1 MKKILILFVLGAS
14 AVAAS
19 AAEPLIFASAL
30 SAEDAPTENA
40 KIFNYTLNTPAT
52 AVQIILTDKDGK
64 ETAIDVPESGL
75 AFGANTVT
83 LELPETLATGD
94 YTWAVKATAEA
105 VAEPTRVLSYGTTDN
120 HGTTIDLNFTRAR
133 GLAINTNP
141 ESEQFGTVYM
151 TSAKPSSG
159 AMKYT
164 GVLAYNP
171 LFALVSYQSA
181 DMQAYSGGVNWV
193 NGTNPSSPNDAFL
206 AEDGN
211 LYLAD
216 WSDKNAGVYMMYGNE
231 PTKDFLHVFGGTIG
245 SDGLHTYEGAKIGGS
260 CSTACTLGTGE
271 NLVLYTYDEEL
282 GGLNKYNLGNSDT
295 PWIDAPSEKLGN
307 SFTIGE
313 IEYKVSIDGVKSN
326 GRLRPDKRG
335 GFWMFIHNTG
345 TNNPTAIHF
354 NSNDEADYQFSGISG
369 IVSGSFGLSAD
380 GSLMCIADGQSI
392 KFYDVAFSEAGVPS
406 LSEHNF
412 ADGSNSVAHNAAN
425 IYGLNFDYAGNL
437 LVLTQGTGLGLYAMP
452 KADNSAIT
460 PAAGQIH
467 LDITSG
473 VENAVLSPAIEYRA
487 GIISAAEGAEVFN
500 ALGAK
505 VAEGTEISTEGLAA
519 GVYIVR
525 AGNQTLKIIR

>member
-231 PTKDFLHVFGGTIG
+231 RTSDFLHVFGGAIG
-245 SDGLHTYEGAKIGGS
+245 SDGLHTYEGVNIGGS
-260 CSTACTLGTGE
+260 CATACTLGSGE
-271 NLVLYTYDEEL
+271 NLVLYAYDEEL
-282 GGLNKYNLGNSDT
+282 GGLTKYNLGNSDT
-295 PWIDAPSEKLGN
+295 PWLAAPSEILGA
-307 SFTIGE
+307 SFTI
-313 IEYKVSIDGVKSN
+313 DGTTYNVKPKGN
-326 GRLRPDKRG
+326 GRLRPDQRG
-335 GFWMFIHNTG
+335 GFWMSINNDG
-345 TNNPTAIHF
+345 VAANPTAIHF
-354 NSNDEADYQFSGISG
+354 DSNDEADYQFSGISG

-412 ADGSNSVAHNAAN
+412 ADGTNSVAHNAAS

-437 LVLTQGTGLGLYAMP
+437 LVLTQGSGLGLYAMP

-473 VENAVLSPAIEYRA
+473 VESAVLSPAIEYKG

>member
-52 AVQIILTDKDGK
+52 AVQIILTDKDGR
-64 ETAIDVPESGL
+64 ETAVDVPESGL
-75 AFGANTVT
+75 AFGANSVT

-171 LFALVSYQSA
+171 LFAIISQQSSEV
-181 DMQAYSGGVNWV
+181 MAYSGNVSWQAGS
-193 NGTNPSSPNDAFL
+193 GSSPNDAFL
-206 AEDGN
+206 AEDGK

-216 WSDKNAGVYMMYGNE
+216 WSDGNAGVYMMYGNE
-231 PTKDFLHVFGGTIG
+231 PTKDFLHVFGG
-245 SDGLHTYEGAKIGGS
+245 SMASSGLHTYEGVNIGGS
-260 CSTACTLGTGE
+260 CATACTLGSGE
-271 NLVLYTYDEEL
+271 SLVLYAYDEEL
-282 GGLNKYNLGNSDT
+282 GGLTKYNLGNSDA
-295 PWIDAPSEKLGN
+295 PWLAAPSQNLGT
-307 SFTIGE
+307 SFTIDGT
-313 IEYKVSIDGVKSN
+313 EYSVKSGAN

-335 GFWMFIHNTG
+335 GFWMFINNTG
-345 TNNPTAIHF
+345 TSNPTAIHF
-354 NSNDEADYQFSGISG
+354 NSNDEADYQFSGIGG
-369 IVSGSFGLSAD
+369 IVSGAFGLSAD
-380 GSLMCIADGQSI
+380 GSLMCIADDQNI
-392 KFYDVAFSEAGVPS
+392 KFYDVAFDETGVPS

-412 ADGSNSVAHNAAN
+412 ADGTNSVAHNAAS

-437 LVLTQGTGLGLYAMP
+437 HVLSLGTGLGLYAMP
-452 KADNSAIT
+452 KDDNSAIT
-460 PAAGQIH
+460 PAVGQIH

-473 VENAVLSPAIEYRA
+473 VESAVLSPAIEYKG
-487 GIISAAEGAEVFN
+487 GIISASEGAEVFN

-505 VAEGTEISTEGLAA
+505 VAEGTEISTEGFAA

>member
-64 ETAIDVPESGL
+64 EAAIDVPESGL

-151 TSAKPSSG
+151 TSAKPSNG

-171 LFALVSYQSA
+171 LFAIISQQSSEV
-181 DMQAYSGGVNWV
+181 MAYSGKVSWQAGS
-193 NGTNPSSPNDAFL
+193 GSSPNDAFL

-216 WSDKNAGVYMMYGNE
+216 WSDGNAGVYMMYGNE
-231 PTKDFLHVFGGTIG
+231 PTKDFLHVFGG
-245 SDGLHTYEGAKIGGS
+245 SMASSGLHTYQDAQIGGS
-260 CSTACTLGTGE
+260 CSTACTLGSGE
-271 NLVLYTYDEEL
+271 NLVLYTFDEEL
-282 GGLNKYNLGNSDT
+282 GGLAKYDLGNSDS
-295 PWIDAPSEKLGN
+295 PWLTAPTEKFG
-307 SFTIGE
+307 STFTIGGTS
-313 IEYKVSIDGVKSN
+313 YSVNSGGN
-326 GRLRPDKRG
+326 GRLRPDGRG
-335 GFWMFIHNTG
+335 GFWMFINNTG
-345 TNNPTAIHF
+345 AAGNPTAIHF
-354 NSNDEADYQFSGISG
+354 NSNDEADYQFSGILNTLSG
-369 IVSGSFGLSAD
+369 AFGLSAD
-380 GSLMCIADGQSI
+380 GTLMCIADGQSI
-392 KFYDVAFSEAGVPS
+392 KFYDVAFDETGVPS

-412 ADGSNSVAHNAAN
+412 ADGTNSVAHNAAS

-437 LVLTQGTGLGLYAMP
+437 HVLSLGTGLGLYAMP

-460 PAAGQIH
+460 PAVGQIH

-473 VENAVLSPAIEYRA
+473 VESAVLSPAIEYKG

-500 ALGAK
+500 ALGVK